1 MQFCLVYSM
10 SNTAFSKEQ
19 FSAIYPDGVDQHYWN
34 HSRNRVIRRF
44 LKRSRLHQSK
54 ILEIGCGRGVVLKH
68 LLSHQIDC
76 MGVELGDALPLPGC
90 EGIILTNQDAFSLPA
105 SVRESIETVLMFDV
119 LEHLESP
126 GEFIDRIRT
135 QFKNARHVVVTV
147 PARQELWTNYDEYNG
162 HFKRYSLADMKTLA
176 SGPVQLKKASYFY
189 HSLFIGFWLFIQ
201 FSRKRSTSIKAPAGS
216 GKLIHKLGSL
226 ILQADFHLFP
236 RWFPGTSIIALYSLR
251 S

>member
-1 MQFCLVYSM
+1 M

-44 LKRSRLHQSK
+44 LKSSRLHQSR

-68 LLSHQIDC
+68 LLSNQLDC
-76 MGVELGDALPLPGC
+76 TGVELGDALPLPGC
-90 EGIILTNQDAFSLPA
+90 EGKILTNQDAFSLPA

-119 LEHLESP
+119 LEHVEIP

-135 QFKNARHVVVTV
+135 QFVNARNLVITV

-162 HFKRYSLADMKTLA
+162 HFKRYSLADIGALA
-176 SGPVQLKKASYFY
+176 SNPLLVKKAAYFY
-189 HSLFIGFWLFIQ
+189 HSLYIAFWIFIRL
-201 FSRKRSTSIKAPAGS
+201 SRTRSTSIKAPAGA
-216 GKLIHKLGSL
+216 GRLFHKLLSL
-226 ILQADFHLFP
+226 ILQADYHLFP
-236 RWFPGTSIIALYSLR
+236 GWFPGTSIIALFSLR
-251 S
+251 N